1 LNKHWGELSE
11 VTFFLTSGQ
20 SDPRSLPT
28 GDASI
33 VTNWGPGFNAG
44 HLWCMWKVWSELPPM
59 ILDLLDPQKFQAG
72 HVIQMLKPGTLQQH
86 ECMWQNAG
94 MQCQSY

>member
-1 LNKHWGELSE
+1 
-11 VTFFLTSGQ
+11 
-20 SDPRSLPT
+20 
-28 GDASI
+28 
-33 VTNWGPGFNAG
+33 
-44 HLWCMWKVWSELPPM
+44 MWKVWSELPPM